1 MAGGWGGGLGV
12 RVPDLGLLV
21 ISLKKN
27 SPVEKGPSEYTERA
41 EFMWLKASWVQP
53 PWLGVVL

>member
-1 MAGGWGGGLGV
+1 MGWG
-12 RVPDLGLLV
+12 VPDLGLLV

-27 SPVEKGPSEYTERA
+27 SPVEKGASGSTERA
-41 EFMWLKASWVQP
+41 EFMWLKASRVQP